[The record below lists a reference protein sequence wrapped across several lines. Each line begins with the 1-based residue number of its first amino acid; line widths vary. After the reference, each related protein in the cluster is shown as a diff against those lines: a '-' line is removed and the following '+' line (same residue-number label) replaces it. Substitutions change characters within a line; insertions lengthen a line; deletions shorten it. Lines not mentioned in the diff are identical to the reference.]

1 MRVQK
6 YCFFRKYAN
15 IFAYLGIF
23 LLFCRRKGEISTMKL
38 NFNTVREFLKTTLN
52 LTNDVDIQ
60 AASEN
65 IRKNIPFRGPNVY
78 ILFVAIIIASV
89 GLNVNSIPV
98 IIGAMLISPLMG
110 PITGLGLG
118 LGTNDRELVL
128 FSIKN
133 LLVMVGISL
142 LAATLYFILTPL
154 EIDNPTELLAR
165 TRPTIYDVF
174 IALFGGLAGVLET
187 ARKEKGTVI
196 SGVAIATALMPP
208 LCTVGYGIANL
219 SWQYTIGALF
229 LFSINCI
236 FIAMA
241 AYLMA
246 KFLKFPM
253 KTVEQH
259 RTRYFILSYALVILL
274 AATSIFTGYHVIR
287 ENDFTKLANRFV
299 KKNQNI
305 GKTYIYDSQVNIDS
319 KPYML
324 ELRLAGETLNEDTK
338 EMLLRDAENYGIM
351 RSQIVIHEDATVQVD
366 RFNETEIVKNLMATN
381 ANNIQVRDDS
391 IKVLNAQIAHY
402 KQQEL
407 PAKQLAE
414 ELQVQLPS
422 ITRLTLAKGT
432 ALEQNVVMSEEQ
444 VVVVAHCIK
453 MPGEEEKARV
463 YEWLKIRL
471 QIQDLEIIFD
481 YEEALT
487 E

>member
-1 MRVQK
+1 
-6 YCFFRKYAN
+6 
-15 IFAYLGIF
+15 
-23 LLFCRRKGEISTMKL
+23 MKL
-38 NFNTVREFLKTTLN
+38 NFNAVREFLKTTLN
-52 LTNDVDIQ
+52 LTNDVDIP

-78 ILFVAIIIASV
+78 ILIVAIIIASV

-133 LLVMVGISL
+133 LLIMVGISL
-142 LAATLYFILTPL
+142 LAATLYFMLTPL

-287 ENDFTKLANRFV
+287 ENDFTKMANRFV

-381 ANNIQVRDDS
+381 ASNVQVRDDS

-422 ITRLTLAKGT
+422 ITRLTLARGT

-444 VVVVAHCIK
+444 VVVVAHCSE
-453 MPGEEEKARV
+453 MPSEEEKTRV

-471 QIQDLEIIFD
+471 QIDGLEIIFD
-481 YEEALT
+481 T
-487 E
+487 ETL

>member
-1 MRVQK
+1 
-6 YCFFRKYAN
+6 
-15 IFAYLGIF
+15 
-23 LLFCRRKGEISTMKL
+23 MKL

-60 AASEN
+60 AAIED
-65 IRKNIPFRGPNVY
+65 IRSNIPFRGPNVY

-142 LAATLYFILTPL
+142 LAATLYFIVTPL

-219 SWQYTIGALF
+219 SWQYTVGALF

-287 ENDFTKLANRFV
+287 ENDFTKMANRFV

-381 ANNIQVRDDS
+381 ASNVQVRDDS

-422 ITRLTLAKGT
+422 ITRLTLARGT

-444 VVVVAHCIK
+444 VIVVAHCSE
-453 MPGEEEKARV
+453 MPSEEEKVRV

-471 QIQDLEIIFD
+471 QVEDLEIIFD
-481 YEEALT
+481 T
-487 E
+487 ETL

>member
-1 MRVQK
+1 
-6 YCFFRKYAN
+6 
-15 IFAYLGIF
+15 
-23 LLFCRRKGEISTMKL
+23 MKV

-246 KFLKFPM
+246 KFLKFPV

-259 RTRYFILSYALVILL
+259 RTRYFILSYGLVILL
-274 AATSIFTGYHVIR
+274 AATSIFTGYNVIR

-305 GKTYIYDSQVNIDS
+305 GKTYIYDSQVNIDN

-381 ANNIQVRDDS
+381 ASNVQVRDDS
-391 IKVLNAQIAHY
+391 IKVLNAQITAY
-402 KQQEL
+402 KQREL

-432 ALEQNVVMSEEQ
+432 ALEQNMVMSEEQ
-444 VVVVAHCIK
+444 VVVVAHCSE
-453 MPGEEEKARV
+453 MPSEEEKTRV
-463 YEWLKIRL
+463 YEWLKVRL
-471 QIQDLEIIFD
+471 QIEGLEIIFD
-481 YEEALT
+481 T
-487 E
+487 ENL

>member
-1 MRVQK
+1 
-6 YCFFRKYAN
+6 
-15 IFAYLGIF
+15 
-23 LLFCRRKGEISTMKL
+23 MKL
-38 NFNTVREFLKTTLN
+38 NFNTVREFLKITLN
-52 LTNDVDIQ
+52 LTNDVDIP

-187 ARKEKGTVI
+187 ARKEKGTVL

-219 SWQYTIGALF
+219 NWQYTIGALF

-246 KFLKFPM
+246 KFLKFPV

-259 RTRYFILSYALVILL
+259 RTRYFILSYGLVILL

-305 GKTYIYDSQVNIDS
+305 GKTYIYDSQVNIDRNS
-319 KPYML
+319 APMVYCQF
-324 ELRLAGETLNEDTK
+324 RLA
-338 EMLLRDAENYGIM
+338 I
-351 RSQIVIHEDATVQVD
+351 
-366 RFNETEIVKNLMATN
+366 
-381 ANNIQVRDDS
+381 
-391 IKVLNAQIAHY
+391 
-402 KQQEL
+402 
-407 PAKQLAE
+407 P
-414 ELQVQLPS
+414 
-422 ITRLTLAKGT
+422 
-432 ALEQNVVMSEEQ
+432 
-444 VVVVAHCIK
+444 
-453 MPGEEEKARV
+453 
-463 YEWLKIRL
+463 
-471 QIQDLEIIFD
+471 
-481 YEEALT
+481 
-487 E
+487 

>member
-1 MRVQK
+1 
-6 YCFFRKYAN
+6 
-15 IFAYLGIF
+15 
-23 LLFCRRKGEISTMKL
+23 MKL
-38 NFNTVREFLKTTLN
+38 NFNTIREFLKTTLN
-52 LTNDVDIQ
+52 LTNDVDIP

-78 ILFVAIIIASV
+78 ILIVAIIIASV

-246 KFLKFPM
+246 KFLKFPV
-253 KTVEQH
+253 KPVEQH

-274 AATSIFTGYHVIR
+274 AATSVVTGYHVIR
-287 ENDFTKLANRFV
+287 ENNFTKLANRFV

-319 KPYML
+319 KPYVL

-366 RFNETEIVKNLMATN
+366 RFNETEIVKNLIATN
-381 ANNIQVRDDS
+381 ASNVQVRDDS
-391 IKVLNAQIAHY
+391 IKVLNAQIALY

-444 VVVVAHCIK
+444 VVVVVHCST
-453 MPGEEEKARV
+453 MPSEEEKTRL
-463 YEWLKIRL
+463 YEWLKVRL
-471 QIQDLEIIFD
+471 QIESLEIIF
-481 YEEALT
+481 EE
-487 E
+487 EN

>member
-1 MRVQK
+1 
-6 YCFFRKYAN
+6 
-15 IFAYLGIF
+15 
-23 LLFCRRKGEISTMKL
+23 MKL
-38 NFNTVREFLKTTLN
+38 NFNTVREFLKITLN
-52 LTNDVDIQ
+52 LTNDVDIP

-187 ARKEKGTVI
+187 ARKEKGTVL

-219 SWQYTIGALF
+219 SWQYTVGALF

-305 GKTYIYDSQVNIDS
+305 GKTYIYDSQVNIDT

-381 ANNIQVRDDS
+381 ASNVQVRDDS

-422 ITRLTLAKGT
+422 ITRLTLARGT

-444 VVVVAHCIK
+444 VVVVAHCSE
-453 MPGEEEKARV
+453 MPSEEEKVRV

-471 QIQDLEIIFD
+471 QVEDLEIIFD
-481 YEEALT
+481 T
-487 E
+487 ETL

>member
-1 MRVQK
+1 
-6 YCFFRKYAN
+6 
-15 IFAYLGIF
+15 
-23 LLFCRRKGEISTMKL
+23 MKL

-60 AASEN
+60 AAIED
-65 IRKNIPFRGPNVY
+65 IRSNIPFRGPNVY

-154 EIDNPTELLAR
+154 EIENPTELLAR

-219 SWQYTIGALF
+219 SWQYTVGALF

-246 KFLKFPM
+246 KFLKFPV

-287 ENDFTKLANRFV
+287 ENDFTKMANRFV

-381 ANNIQVRDDS
+381 ASNVQVRDDS

-422 ITRLTLAKGT
+422 ITRLTLARGT

-444 VVVVAHCIK
+444 VVVVAHCSE
-453 MPGEEEKARV
+453 MPSEEEKTRV

-471 QIQDLEIIFD
+471 QIDGLEIIFD
-481 YEEALT
+481 T
-487 E
+487 ETL

>member
-1 MRVQK
+1 
-6 YCFFRKYAN
+6 
-15 IFAYLGIF
+15 
-23 LLFCRRKGEISTMKL
+23 MKV

-52 LTNDVDIQ
+52 LTNDVDIP

-78 ILFVAIIIASV
+78 ILIVAIIIASV

-187 ARKEKGTVI
+187 ARKEKGTVL

-219 SWQYTIGALF
+219 SWQYTVGALF

-287 ENDFTKLANRFV
+287 ENDFTKMANRFV

-366 RFNETEIVKNLMATN
+366 RFNETEIVKNLMAMN
-381 ANNIQVRDDS
+381 ASNVQVRDDS

-407 PAKQLAE
+407 PARQLAE

-422 ITRLTLAKGT
+422 IMRLTLAKGT

-444 VVVVAHCIK
+444 VVVVAHCSE
-453 MPGEEEKARV
+453 MPSEEEKTRV

-471 QIQDLEIIFD
+471 QIHDLEIIFD
-481 YEEALT
+481 DEESLT

>member
-1 MRVQK
+1 
-6 YCFFRKYAN
+6 
-15 IFAYLGIF
+15 
-23 LLFCRRKGEISTMKL
+23 MKL

-60 AASEN
+60 AAIED
-65 IRKNIPFRGPNVY
+65 IRSNIPFRGPNVY

-187 ARKEKGTVI
+187 ARKEKGTVL

-287 ENDFTKLANRFV
+287 ENDFTKMANRFV

-381 ANNIQVRDDS
+381 ASNVQVRDDS

-422 ITRLTLAKGT
+422 IMRLTLARGT

-444 VVVVAHCIK
+444 VVVVAHCSE
-453 MPGEEEKARV
+453 MPSEEEKTRV

-471 QIQDLEIIFD
+471 QIDGLEIIFD
-481 YEEALT
+481 T
-487 E
+487 ETL

>member
-1 MRVQK
+1 
-6 YCFFRKYAN
+6 
-15 IFAYLGIF
+15 
-23 LLFCRRKGEISTMKL
+23 MKL
-38 NFNTVREFLKTTLN
+38 NFNIREFLTDTLN
-52 LTNDVDIQ
+52 LTNYVDIP
-60 AASEN
+60 AANDN
-65 IRKNIPFRGPNVY
+65 IRKNIPFKGPNVY
-78 ILFVAIIIASV
+78 ILFAAVIIASV

-110 PITGLGLG
+110 PIIGLGLG
-118 LGTNDRELVL
+118 LGTNDRDLVL

-142 LAATLYFILTPL
+142 LAATLYFMLTPL

-174 IALFGGLAGVLET
+174 IALFGGMAGVLET

-246 KFLKFPM
+246 KFLKFPVL
-253 KTVEQH
+253 TVEQN
-259 RTRYFILSYALVILL
+259 RRRYYILSYGLVILL
-274 AATSIFTGYHVIR
+274 AGTSVVTGYQVIR
-287 ENDFTKLANRFV
+287 ENEFTKNANRFV
-299 KKNQNI
+299 KKNHTI
-305 GKTYIYDSQVNIDS
+305 GKTYIYDSQVDIDS

-324 ELRLAGETLNEDTK
+324 ELRLAGETLNDDTR

-366 RFNETEIVKNLMATN
+366 RFNETELVKSLIATN
-381 ANNIQVRDDS
+381 TNNIQVRDDS
-391 IKVLNAQIAHY
+391 IKVLNAQLENY
-402 KQQEL
+402 KQQQL
-407 PAKQLAE
+407 PAAQLAA
-414 ELQVQLPS
+414 ELQVQMPDIVR
-422 ITRLTLAKGT
+422 ITMAKGT
-432 ALEQNVVMSEEQ
+432 AVEKDVVTSENQ
-444 VVVVAHCIK
+444 VVVIVYCSK
-453 MPGEEEKARV
+453 QPGETERAKV
-463 YEWLKIRL
+463 LEWLKVRL
-471 QIQDLEIIFD
+471 QVEDIEIIF
-481 YEEALT
+481 ERA
-487 E
+487 

>member
-1 MRVQK
+1 
-6 YCFFRKYAN
+6 
-15 IFAYLGIF
+15 
-23 LLFCRRKGEISTMKL
+23 MKL
-38 NFNTVREFLKTTLN
+38 NFNTIREFLKTTLN
-52 LTNDVDIQ
+52 LTNDVDIP

-142 LAATLYFILTPL
+142 LAATLYFMLTPL

-246 KFLKFPM
+246 KFLKFPV

-287 ENDFTKLANRFV
+287 ENDFTKLSNRFV

-381 ANNIQVRDDS
+381 ASNVQVRDDS
-391 IKVLNAQIAHY
+391 IKVLNAQITAY
-402 KQQEL
+402 KQREL

-432 ALEQNVVMSEEQ
+432 ALEQNMVMSEEQ
-444 VVVVAHCIK
+444 VVVVAHCSE
-453 MPGEEEKARV
+453 MPSEEEKTRV
-463 YEWLKIRL
+463 YEWLKVRL
-471 QIQDLEIIFD
+471 QIDSLEIIF
-481 YEEALT
+481 EEEIL
-487 E
+487 

>member
-1 MRVQK
+1 
-6 YCFFRKYAN
+6 
-15 IFAYLGIF
+15 
-23 LLFCRRKGEISTMKL
+23 MKL
-38 NFNTVREFLKTTLN
+38 NLNTVREFLTTTLN
-52 LTNDVDIQ
+52 LTNDVDIP

-98 IIGAMLISPLMG
+98 MIGAMLISPIMG

-142 LAATLYFILTPL
+142 LAATLYFMLTPL
-154 EIDNPTELLAR
+154 EIENPTELLAR

-219 SWQYTIGALF
+219 SWQYTVGALF

-305 GKTYIYDSQVNIDS
+305 GKTYIYDSQVNIDT

-366 RFNETEIVKNLMATN
+366 RFNETEIVKNLIATN
-381 ANNIQVRDDS
+381 ASNIQVRDDS
-391 IKVLNAQIAHY
+391 IRVLNAQIAAY

-407 PAKQLAE
+407 PAKQLAQ
-414 ELQVQLPS
+414 ELQVQLPC

-432 ALEQNVVMSEEQ
+432 ALAQNIVMSEEQ
-444 VVVVAHCIK
+444 VVVVAHCSE
-453 MPGEEEKARV
+453 MPSEEEKTRL
-463 YEWLKIRL
+463 YEWLKVRL
-471 QIQDLEIIFD
+471 QIDSLEIIFD
-481 YEEALT
+481 T
-487 E
+487 EIL

>member
-1 MRVQK
+1 
-6 YCFFRKYAN
+6 
-15 IFAYLGIF
+15 
-23 LLFCRRKGEISTMKL
+23 MKL
-38 NFNTVREFLKTTLN
+38 NFNTIREFLKNTLN
-52 LTNDVDIQ
+52 LTNDVDIP
-60 AASEN
+60 AAIED
-65 IRKNIPFRGPNVY
+65 IRSNIPFRGPNVY

-246 KFLKFPM
+246 KFLKFPV

-259 RTRYFILSYALVILL
+259 RTRYFILSYGLVILL
-274 AATSIFTGYHVIR
+274 AATSIFTGYNVIR

-381 ANNIQVRDDS
+381 ASNIQVRDDS
-391 IKVLNAQIAHY
+391 IKVLNAQIALY

-444 VVVVAHCIK
+444 VVVVAHCST
-453 MPGEEEKARV
+453 MPSEEEKTRL
-463 YEWLKIRL
+463 YEWLKVRL
-471 QIQDLEIIFD
+471 QIDSLEIIF
-481 YEEALT
+481 EE
-487 E
+487 EN

>member
-1 MRVQK
+1 
-6 YCFFRKYAN
+6 
-15 IFAYLGIF
+15 
-23 LLFCRRKGEISTMKL
+23 MKL

-187 ARKEKGTVI
+187 ARKEKGTVL

-219 SWQYTIGALF
+219 SWQYTVGALF

-246 KFLKFPM
+246 KFLKFPV

-287 ENDFTKLANRFV
+287 ENDFTKMANRFV

-305 GKTYIYDSQVNIDS
+305 GKTYIYDSQVNIDT

-381 ANNIQVRDDS
+381 ASNVQVRDDS

-422 ITRLTLAKGT
+422 ITRLTLARGT

-444 VVVVAHCIK
+444 VVVVAHCSE
-453 MPGEEEKARV
+453 MPSEEEKVRV

-471 QIQDLEIIFD
+471 QVEDLEIIFD
-481 YEEALT
+481 T
-487 E
+487 ETL

>member
-1 MRVQK
+1 
-6 YCFFRKYAN
+6 
-15 IFAYLGIF
+15 
-23 LLFCRRKGEISTMKL
+23 MKL

-432 ALEQNVVMSEEQ
+432 ALEQNMVMSEEQ
-444 VVVVAHCIK
+444 VVVVAHCSE
-453 MPGEEEKARV
+453 MPSEEEKTRV

-471 QIQDLEIIFD
+471 QIQNLEIIFD

>member
-1 MRVQK
+1 
-6 YCFFRKYAN
+6 
-15 IFAYLGIF
+15 
-23 LLFCRRKGEISTMKL
+23 MKV

-60 AASEN
+60 AAIED
-65 IRKNIPFRGPNVY
+65 IRSNIPFRGPNVY

-89 GLNVNSIPV
+89 GLNVYSIPV

-142 LAATLYFILTPL
+142 LAATLYFIVTPL

-187 ARKEKGTVI
+187 ARKEKGTVR

-246 KFLKFPM
+246 KFLKFPV

-287 ENDFTKLANRFV
+287 ENDFTKMANRFV

-381 ANNIQVRDDS
+381 ASNVQVRDDS

-422 ITRLTLAKGT
+422 ITRLTLARGT

-444 VVVVAHCIK
+444 VIVVAHCSE
-453 MPGEEEKARV
+453 MPSEEEKVRV

-471 QIQDLEIIFD
+471 QVEDLEIIFD
-481 YEEALT
+481 T
-487 E
+487 ETL

>member
-1 MRVQK
+1 
-6 YCFFRKYAN
+6 
-15 IFAYLGIF
+15 
-23 LLFCRRKGEISTMKL
+23 MKV
-38 NFNTVREFLKTTLN
+38 NFNTFREFLKTTLN
-52 LTNDVDIQ
+52 LTNDVDIPS
-60 AASEN
+60 AIED
-65 IRKNIPFRGPNVY
+65 IRSNIPFRGPNVY

-187 ARKEKGTVI
+187 ARKEKGTVL

-246 KFLKFPM
+246 KFLKFPV

-287 ENDFTKLANRFV
+287 ENDFTKMANRFV

-381 ANNIQVRDDS
+381 ASNVQVRDDS

-422 ITRLTLAKGT
+422 ITRLTLARGT

-444 VVVVAHCIK
+444 VVVVAHCSE
-453 MPGEEEKARV
+453 MPSEEEKVRV

-471 QIQDLEIIFD
+471 QVEDLEIIFD
-481 YEEALT
+481 T
-487 E
+487 ETL

>member
-1 MRVQK
+1 
-6 YCFFRKYAN
+6 
-15 IFAYLGIF
+15 
-23 LLFCRRKGEISTMKL
+23 MKL

-60 AASEN
+60 AAIED
-65 IRKNIPFRGPNVY
+65 IRSNIPFRGPNVY

-187 ARKEKGTVI
+187 ARKEKGTVL

-246 KFLKFPM
+246 KFLKFPV

-287 ENDFTKLANRFV
+287 ENDFTKMANRFV

-381 ANNIQVRDDS
+381 ASNVQVRDDS

-422 ITRLTLAKGT
+422 ITRLTLARGT

-444 VVVVAHCIK
+444 VVVVAHCSE
-453 MPGEEEKARV
+453 MPSEEEKVRV

-471 QIQDLEIIFD
+471 QVADLEIIFD
-481 YEEALT
+481 T
-487 E
+487 ETL

>member
-1 MRVQK
+1 
-6 YCFFRKYAN
+6 
-15 IFAYLGIF
+15 
-23 LLFCRRKGEISTMKL
+23 MKV

-60 AASEN
+60 AAIED
-65 IRKNIPFRGPNVY
+65 IRSNIPFRGPNVY

-187 ARKEKGTVI
+187 ARKEKGTVL

-246 KFLKFPM
+246 KFLKFPV

-287 ENDFTKLANRFV
+287 ENDFTKMANRFV

-381 ANNIQVRDDS
+381 ASNVQVRDDS

-422 ITRLTLAKGT
+422 ITRLTLARGT

-444 VVVVAHCIK
+444 VVVVAHCSE
-453 MPGEEEKARV
+453 MPSEEEKVRV

-471 QIQDLEIIFD
+471 QVEDLEIIFN
-481 YEEALT
+481 T
-487 E
+487 ETL

>member
-1 MRVQK
+1 
-6 YCFFRKYAN
+6 
-15 IFAYLGIF
+15 
-23 LLFCRRKGEISTMKL
+23 MKV

-60 AASEN
+60 AAIED
-65 IRKNIPFRGPNVY
+65 IRSNIPFRGPNVY

-187 ARKEKGTVI
+187 ARKEKGTVL

-246 KFLKFPM
+246 KFLKFPV

-287 ENDFTKLANRFV
+287 ENDFTKMANRFV

-381 ANNIQVRDDS
+381 ASNVQVRDDS

-422 ITRLTLAKGT
+422 ITRLTLARGT

-444 VVVVAHCIK
+444 VVVVAHCSE
-453 MPGEEEKARV
+453 MPSEEEKTRV

-471 QIQDLEIIFD
+471 QIDGLEIIFD
-481 YEEALT
+481 T
-487 E
+487 ETL

>member
-1 MRVQK
+1 
-6 YCFFRKYAN
+6 
-15 IFAYLGIF
+15 
-23 LLFCRRKGEISTMKL
+23 MKL

-52 LTNDVDIQ
+52 LTNDVDIP

-78 ILFVAIIIASV
+78 ILFSAVIIASV

-110 PITGLGLG
+110 PIIGLGLG

-142 LAATLYFILTPL
+142 LAATMYFMLTPL

-219 SWQYTIGALF
+219 SWQYTVGALF

-246 KFLKFPM
+246 KFLKFPV

-305 GKTYIYDSQVNIDS
+305 GKTYIYDSQVNIDT

-381 ANNIQVRDDS
+381 ASNVQVRDDS

-422 ITRLTLAKGT
+422 ITRLTLARGT

-444 VVVVAHCIK
+444 VVVVAHCSE
-453 MPGEEEKARV
+453 MPSEEEKTRV

-471 QIQDLEIIFD
+471 QIDGLEIIFD
-481 YEEALT
+481 T
-487 E
+487 ETL

>member
-1 MRVQK
+1 
-6 YCFFRKYAN
+6 
-15 IFAYLGIF
+15 
-23 LLFCRRKGEISTMKL
+23 MKL
-38 NFNTVREFLKTTLN
+38 NFNTIREFLKTTLN
-52 LTNDVDIQ
+52 LTDYVDIP

-142 LAATLYFILTPL
+142 LAATLYFMLTPL

-246 KFLKFPM
+246 KFLKFPV

-381 ANNIQVRDDS
+381 ASNVQVRDDS
-391 IKVLNAQIAHY
+391 IKVLNAQITAY
-402 KQQEL
+402 KQREL

-432 ALEQNVVMSEEQ
+432 ALEQNMVMSEEQ
-444 VVVVAHCIK
+444 VVVVAHCSE
-453 MPGEEEKARV
+453 MPSEEEKARV

-471 QIQDLEIIFD
+471 QVEDLEMLF
-481 YEEALT
+481 EE
-487 E
+487 EN

>member
-1 MRVQK
+1 
-6 YCFFRKYAN
+6 
-15 IFAYLGIF
+15 
-23 LLFCRRKGEISTMKL
+23 MKL
-38 NFNTVREFLKTTLN
+38 NFNSIREFLKTTLN
-52 LTNDVDIQ
+52 LTNDVDIP
-60 AASEN
+60 AAIED
-65 IRKNIPFRGPNVY
+65 IRSNIPFRGPNVY

-142 LAATLYFILTPL
+142 LAATLYFMLTPL

-187 ARKEKGTVI
+187 ARKEKGTVL

-219 SWQYTIGALF
+219 SWQYAIGALF

-236 FIAMA
+236 FIALA

-246 KFLKFPM
+246 KFLKFPV

-259 RTRYFILSYALVILL
+259 RTRYFILSYGLVILL
-274 AATSIFTGYHVIR
+274 MVTSIFTAYQVIH
-287 ENDFTKLANRFV
+287 ENEFTKQANRFV
-299 KKNQNI
+299 KKNQTI
-305 GKTYIYDSQVNIDS
+305 GKTYIYDSQVNIDV
-319 KPYML
+319 KPYAL
-324 ELRLAGETLNEDTK
+324 ELRLAGEALNDEIR

-351 RSQIVIHEDATVQVD
+351 RSQIVMHEDATVEID
-366 RFNETEIVKNLMATN
+366 RFNETEIVKNLIATN
-381 ANNIQVRDDS
+381 ASNIQVRDDS
-391 IKVLNAQIAHY
+391 IKALNARIAY
-402 KQQEL
+402 YQQQAL

-414 ELQVQLPS
+414 ELQVQLPTIS
-422 ITRLTLAKGT
+422 RLTLAKGT
-432 ALEQNVVMSEEQ
+432 MLEQNVVMSDEQ
-444 VVVVAHCIK
+444 VVVVAHCSE
-453 MPGEEEKARV
+453 MPSEEEKTRV
-463 YEWLKIRL
+463 YEWLKVRL
-471 QIQDLEIIFD
+471 QVTNLEIIFD
-481 YEEALT
+481 QEAGAENT
-487 E
+487 INAE

>member
-1 MRVQK
+1 
-6 YCFFRKYAN
+6 
-15 IFAYLGIF
+15 
-23 LLFCRRKGEISTMKL
+23 MKL
-38 NFNTVREFLKTTLN
+38 NFNSIREFLKTTLN
-52 LTNDVDIQ
+52 LTNDVDIP
-60 AASEN
+60 AAIED
-65 IRKNIPFRGPNVY
+65 IRSNIPFRGPNVY

-142 LAATLYFILTPL
+142 LAATLYFMLTPL

-174 IALFGGLAGVLET
+174 IALFGGLAGVLEM
-187 ARKEKGTVI
+187 ARKEKGTVL

-246 KFLKFPM
+246 KFLKFPV

-259 RTRYFILSYALVILL
+259 RTRYFILSYGLVLLL
-274 AATSIFTGYHVIR
+274 AATSIFTAYQVIR
-287 ENDFTKLANRFV
+287 ENEFTKQANRFV
-299 KKNQNI
+299 KKNQTI
-305 GKTYIYDSQVNIDS
+305 GKTYIYDSQVNIDV
-319 KPYML
+319 KPYAL
-324 ELRLAGETLNEDTK
+324 ELRLAGEALNDEIR

-351 RSQIVIHEDATVQVD
+351 RSQIVMHEDATVEID
-366 RFNETEIVKNLMATN
+366 RFNETEIVKNLIATN
-381 ANNIQVRDDS
+381 AANMQERDDS
-391 IKVLNAQIAHY
+391 IKVLNAQIARY
-402 KQQEL
+402 AQQAL

-414 ELQVQLPS
+414 ELQVQLPTIS
-422 ITRLTLAKGT
+422 RLTLAKGT
-432 ALEQNVVMSEEQ
+432 MLEQNVVMSDEQ
-444 VVVVAHCIK
+444 VVVVAHCSE
-453 MPGEEEKARV
+453 MPSEEEKTRV
-463 YEWLKIRL
+463 YEWLKVRL
-471 QIQDLEIIFD
+471 QVTNLEIIFD
-481 YEEALT
+481 QEAGAENT
-487 E
+487 INAE

>member
-1 MRVQK
+1 
-6 YCFFRKYAN
+6 
-15 IFAYLGIF
+15 
-23 LLFCRRKGEISTMKL
+23 MKV

-52 LTNDVDIQ
+52 LTNDVDIP

-219 SWQYTIGALF
+219 SWQYTVGALF

-253 KTVEQH
+253 KNVEQH

-274 AATSIFTGYHVIR
+274 AAISIFTGYHVIR

-305 GKTYIYDSQVNIDS
+305 GKTYIYDSQVNIDT

-381 ANNIQVRDDS
+381 ASNVQVRDDS

-422 ITRLTLAKGT
+422 ITRLTLARGT

-444 VVVVAHCIK
+444 VIVVAHCSE
-453 MPGEEEKARV
+453 MPSEEEKVRV

-471 QIQDLEIIFD
+471 QVEDLEIIFD
-481 YEEALT
+481 T
-487 E
+487 ETL

>member
-1 MRVQK
+1 
-6 YCFFRKYAN
+6 
-15 IFAYLGIF
+15 
-23 LLFCRRKGEISTMKL
+23 MKL
-38 NFNTVREFLKTTLN
+38 NFNTIREFLKTTLN
-52 LTNDVDIQ
+52 LTDYVDIP

-142 LAATLYFILTPL
+142 LAATLYFMLTPL

-246 KFLKFPM
+246 KFLKFPV

-305 GKTYIYDSQVNIDS
+305 GKTYIYDSQVNIDN

-381 ANNIQVRDDS
+381 ASNVQVRDDS
-391 IKVLNAQIAHY
+391 IKVLNAQITAY
-402 KQQEL
+402 KQREL

-422 ITRLTLAKGT
+422 ITRLTLARGT
-432 ALEQNVVMSEEQ
+432 ALEQNMVMSEEQ
-444 VVVVAHCIK
+444 VVVVAHCSE
-453 MPGEEEKARV
+453 MPSEEEKTRV
-463 YEWLKIRL
+463 YEWLKVRL
-471 QIQDLEIIFD
+471 QIDSLEIIF
-481 YEEALT
+481 EEEIL
-487 E
+487 

>member
-1 MRVQK
+1 
-6 YCFFRKYAN
+6 
-15 IFAYLGIF
+15 
-23 LLFCRRKGEISTMKL
+23 MKL
-38 NFNTVREFLKTTLN
+38 NFNTVREFLKITLN
-52 LTNDVDIQ
+52 LTNDVDIP

-128 FSIKN
+128 FSFKN
-133 LLVMVGISL
+133 LVVMVVVSL

-187 ARKEKGTVI
+187 ARKEKGTVL

-219 SWQYTIGALF
+219 SWQYTVGALF

-381 ANNIQVRDDS
+381 ASNVQVRDDS

-422 ITRLTLAKGT
+422 ITRLTLARGT

-444 VVVVAHCIK
+444 VVVVAHCSE
-453 MPGEEEKARV
+453 MPNEEEKTRV

-471 QIQDLEIIFD
+471 QIDGLEIIFD
-481 YEEALT
+481 T
-487 E
+487 ETL

>member
-1 MRVQK
+1 
-6 YCFFRKYAN
+6 
-15 IFAYLGIF
+15 
-23 LLFCRRKGEISTMKL
+23 MKL

-133 LLVMVGISL
+133 LLIMVGISL
-142 LAATLYFILTPL
+142 LAATLYFMLTPL

-287 ENDFTKLANRFV
+287 ENDFTKMANRFV

-305 GKTYIYDSQVNIDS
+305 GKTYIYDSQVNIDN

-381 ANNIQVRDDS
+381 ASNVQVRDDS

-422 ITRLTLAKGT
+422 ITRLTLARGT

-444 VVVVAHCIK
+444 VVVVAHCSE
-453 MPGEEEKARV
+453 MPSEEEKVRV

-471 QIQDLEIIFD
+471 QVEDLEIIFD
-481 YEEALT
+481 T
-487 E
+487 ETL

>member
-1 MRVQK
+1 
-6 YCFFRKYAN
+6 
-15 IFAYLGIF
+15 
-23 LLFCRRKGEISTMKL
+23 MKL
-38 NFNTVREFLKTTLN
+38 NFNSIREFLKTTLN
-52 LTNDVDIQ
+52 LTNDVDIP
-60 AASEN
+60 AAMED
-65 IRKNIPFRGPNVY
+65 IRQDIPFRGPNVY

-142 LAATLYFILTPL
+142 LAATLYFMLTPL

-187 ARKEKGTVI
+187 ARKDKGNVL

-236 FIAMA
+236 FIALA

-246 KFLKFPM
+246 KFLKFPV
-253 KTVEQH
+253 KPVEQH
-259 RTRYFILSYALVILL
+259 RTRYYILSYGLVILL
-274 AATSIFTGYHVIR
+274 VVTSIFTAYHVIR
-287 ENDFTKLANRFV
+287 ENEFTKQANRFV
-299 KKNQNI
+299 KKNQTI
-305 GKTYIYDSQVNIDS
+305 GKTYIYDSQVNIDV
-319 KPYML
+319 KPYAL
-324 ELRLAGETLNEDTK
+324 ELRLAGEALNDEIR

-351 RSQIVIHEDATVQVD
+351 RSQIVMHEDATVEID
-366 RFNETEIVKNLMATN
+366 RFNETEIVKNLIATN
-381 ANNIQVRDDS
+381 AANMQERDDS
-391 IKVLNAQIAHY
+391 IKVLNAQIARY
-402 KQQEL
+402 AQQAL

-414 ELQVQLPS
+414 ELQVQLPTIS
-422 ITRLTLAKGT
+422 RLTLAKGT
-432 ALEQNVVMSEEQ
+432 MLEQNVVMSDEQ
-444 VVVVAHCIK
+444 VVVVAHCSE
-453 MPGEEEKARV
+453 MPSEEEKTRV
-463 YEWLKIRL
+463 YEWLKVRL
-471 QIQDLEIIFD
+471 QVTNLEIIFD
-481 YEEALT
+481 QEAGAENT
-487 E
+487 INAE

>member
-1 MRVQK
+1 
-6 YCFFRKYAN
+6 
-15 IFAYLGIF
+15 
-23 LLFCRRKGEISTMKL
+23 MKL

-60 AASEN
+60 AAIED
-65 IRKNIPFRGPNVY
+65 IRSNIPFRGPNVY

-142 LAATLYFILTPL
+142 LAATLYFMLTPL

-246 KFLKFPM
+246 KFLKFPV

-305 GKTYIYDSQVNIDS
+305 GKTYIYDSQVNIDN

-381 ANNIQVRDDS
+381 ASNVQVRDDS
-391 IKVLNAQIAHY
+391 IKVLNAQITAY
-402 KQQEL
+402 KQREL

-444 VVVVAHCIK
+444 VVVVAHCSE
-453 MPGEEEKARV
+453 MPSEEEKTRV

-471 QIQDLEIIFD
+471 QVEDLEMLF
-481 YEEALT
+481 EE
-487 E
+487 EIP

>member
-1 MRVQK
+1 
-6 YCFFRKYAN
+6 
-15 IFAYLGIF
+15 
-23 LLFCRRKGEISTMKL
+23 MKL
-38 NFNTVREFLKTTLN
+38 NFNAVREFLKTTLN
-52 LTNDVDIQ
+52 LTNDVDIP

-78 ILFVAIIIASV
+78 ILIVAIIIASV

-133 LLVMVGISL
+133 LLIMVGISL
-142 LAATLYFILTPL
+142 LAATLYFMLTPL

-287 ENDFTKLANRFV
+287 ENDFTKMANRFV

-381 ANNIQVRDDS
+381 ASNVQVRDDS

-422 ITRLTLAKGT
+422 IMRLTLARGT

-444 VVVVAHCIK
+444 VVVVAHCSE
-453 MPGEEEKARV
+453 MPSEEEKTRV

-471 QIQDLEIIFD
+471 QIDGLEIIFD
-481 YEEALT
+481 T
-487 E
+487 ETL

>member
-1 MRVQK
+1 
-6 YCFFRKYAN
+6 
-15 IFAYLGIF
+15 
-23 LLFCRRKGEISTMKL
+23 MKL
-38 NFNTVREFLKTTLN
+38 NFNIIREFLKTTLN
-52 LTNDVDIQ
+52 LTNDVDIP

-142 LAATLYFILTPL
+142 LAATLYFMLTPL

-246 KFLKFPM
+246 KFLKFPV

-259 RTRYFILSYALVILL
+259 RTRYFILSYGLVILL
-274 AATSIFTGYHVIR
+274 AATSIFTGYNVIR

-381 ANNIQVRDDS
+381 ASNVQVRDDS
-391 IKVLNAQIAHY
+391 IKVLNAQITAY
-402 KQQEL
+402 KQREL

-414 ELQVQLPS
+414 ELQVQLPI

-432 ALEQNVVMSEEQ
+432 ALEQNMVMSEEQ
-444 VVVVAHCIK
+444 VVVVAHCSE
-453 MPGEEEKARV
+453 MPSEEEKARV
-463 YEWLKIRL
+463 YEWLKVRL
-471 QIQDLEIIFD
+471 QIDSLEIIF
-481 YEEALT
+481 EE
-487 E
+487 EN

>member
-1 MRVQK
+1 
-6 YCFFRKYAN
+6 
-15 IFAYLGIF
+15 
-23 LLFCRRKGEISTMKL
+23 MKL
-38 NFNTVREFLKTTLN
+38 NFNSVREFLKTTLN
-52 LTNDVDIQ
+52 LTNDVDIP
-60 AASEN
+60 AAIED
-65 IRKNIPFRGPNVY
+65 IRSNIPFRGPNVY

-142 LAATLYFILTPL
+142 LAATLYFMLTPL

-187 ARKEKGTVI
+187 ARKEKGTVL

-236 FIAMA
+236 FIALA

-246 KFLKFPM
+246 KFLKFPV
-253 KTVEQH
+253 KPVEQH
-259 RTRYFILSYALVILL
+259 RTRYYILSYGLVILL
-274 AATSIFTGYHVIR
+274 MVTSIFTAYQVIR
-287 ENDFTKLANRFV
+287 ENEFTKQANRFV
-299 KKNQNI
+299 KKNQTI
-305 GKTYIYDSQVNIDS
+305 GKTYIYDSQVNIDQ
-319 KPYML
+319 KPYVV
-324 ELRLAGETLNEDTK
+324 ELRLAGEALNDEIR

-351 RSQIVIHEDATVQVD
+351 RSQIVMHEDATVEID
-366 RFNETEIVKNLMATN
+366 RFNETEIVKNLIATN
-381 ANNIQVRDDS
+381 AANMQERDDS
-391 IKVLNAQIAHY
+391 IKVLNAQIARY
-402 KQQEL
+402 AQQAL

-414 ELQVQLPS
+414 ELQVQLPTIS
-422 ITRLTLAKGT
+422 RLTLAKGT
-432 ALEQNVVMSEEQ
+432 MLEQNVVMSDEQ
-444 VVVVAHCIK
+444 VVVVAHCSE
-453 MPGEEEKARV
+453 MPSEEEKTRV
-463 YEWLKIRL
+463 YEWLKVRL
-471 QIQDLEIIFD
+471 QVTNLEIIFD
-481 YEEALT
+481 QEAGT
-487 E
+487 ENTINAE

>member
-1 MRVQK
+1 
-6 YCFFRKYAN
+6 
-15 IFAYLGIF
+15 
-23 LLFCRRKGEISTMKL
+23 MKL
-38 NFNTVREFLKTTLN
+38 NFNTVREFLKITLN
-52 LTNDVDIQ
+52 LTNDVDIP

-142 LAATLYFILTPL
+142 LAATLYFIVTPL

-219 SWQYTIGALF
+219 SWQYTVGALF

-253 KTVEQH
+253 KTVEEH

-305 GKTYIYDSQVNIDS
+305 GKTYIYDSQVNIDT
-319 KPYML
+319 KPYTL

-381 ANNIQVRDDS
+381 ASNVQVRDDS

-422 ITRLTLAKGT
+422 IMRLTLARGT

-444 VVVVAHCIK
+444 VVVVAHCSE
-453 MPGEEEKARV
+453 MPSEEEKTRV

-471 QIQDLEIIFD
+471 QIDCLEIIFD
-481 YEEALT
+481 T
-487 E
+487 ETL

>member
-1 MRVQK
+1 
-6 YCFFRKYAN
+6 
-15 IFAYLGIF
+15 
-23 LLFCRRKGEISTMKL
+23 MKL
-38 NFNTVREFLKTTLN
+38 NFNTVREFLKITLN
-52 LTNDVDIQ
+52 LTNDVDIP

-187 ARKEKGTVI
+187 ARKEKGTVL

-246 KFLKFPM
+246 KFLKFPV

-305 GKTYIYDSQVNIDS
+305 GKTYIYDSQVNIDT

-381 ANNIQVRDDS
+381 ASNVQVRDDS

-402 KQQEL
+402 KQLEL

-422 ITRLTLAKGT
+422 ITRLTLARGT

-444 VVVVAHCIK
+444 VVVVAHCSE
-453 MPGEEEKARV
+453 MPSEEEKTRV

-471 QIQDLEIIFD
+471 QIDGLEIIFD
-481 YEEALT
+481 T
-487 E
+487 ETL